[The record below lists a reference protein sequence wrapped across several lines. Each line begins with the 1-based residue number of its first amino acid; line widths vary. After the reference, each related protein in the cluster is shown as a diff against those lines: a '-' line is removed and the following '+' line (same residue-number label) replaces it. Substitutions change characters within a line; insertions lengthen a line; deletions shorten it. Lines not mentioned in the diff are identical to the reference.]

1 MKNTILCS
9 FAAVSMALSY
19 FFEYSDA
26 SSNKKTVTMQT
37 ASVLPLPGNIS
48 NAPFPLLP
56 AINNPDDG
64 EGETTPT
71 FKDSLYY
78 NYYTRT
84 LGVKFNYSEDKQL
97 LATVADWLG
106 TPYRSGS
113 ASKKGTDCSGFVSK
127 VFKEVYGITLVHS
140 SRSMF
145 QRVEKIKK
153 SAIKAGDLVFFRRG
167 PGKPIYHVGIYLNN
181 NKLVHSASNGGVMV
195 SSLKEGY
202 YARNYYAAGRVNL

>member
-1 MKNTILCS
+1 MKNIILGSC
-9 FAAVSMALSY
+9 AALSMTLSL
-19 FFEYSDA
+19 FFEHTPT
-26 SSNKKTVTMQT
+26 NKNTKLNSIET
-37 ASVLPLPGNIS
+37 ASVLPLDLPTGPLLINY
-48 NAPFPLLP
+48 NAPAL
-56 AINNPDDG
+56 N
-64 EGETTPT
+64 
-71 FKDSLYY
+71 FKDTLYY
-78 NYYTRT
+78 NYYAQT

-106 TPYRSGS
+106 TPYRSGA

-127 VFKEVYGITLVHS
+127 VYQEVYGISLTHS

-145 QRVEKIKK
+145 QSVERIKK

-181 NKLVHSASNGGVMV
+181 NKFIHSASNGGVMV
-195 SSLKEGY
+195 SSLNQAY